1 VYGRDGTGSAHPP
14 GRDTERVATSTDLHE
29 PRVRGR
35 MLAAAV
41 LASFVSFLDG
51 SITNIAL
58 PAIDRDLGGGVVTQ
72 QWVVD
77 GYLLTL
83 SAFILLSGA
92 VSDAFGRLRVLRIAL
107 VAFAATSLL
116 CAFAPTAGVL
126 VAARL
131 LQGVAGA
138 LLVPGAL
145 GLIIAV
151 FEGPAQAKAI
161 GSWTAWTSVSSLFGP
176 VVGGLLV
183 DGLGWRSV
191 FVIGLVPAAA
201 SLLLLGRVRDEV
213 REAPAP
219 RIDLPSAA
227 LAAVGLGLLTVG
239 LIEIGGGRDAVLRP
253 GWSVALLLAG
263 LVALVGFVARDR
275 RAAHPLVPPTLFATR
290 NFSAGNAATF
300 FIYGGLGIGFLVPG
314 LYLQQVLRLP
324 ATTAALVGLPATVLL
339 ILLSGRFGALSG
351 RIGPRIFMTAGP
363 LVAAAG
369 ALLWTLT
376 GLGGSQVVL
385 VAVGTVVVGLGLSIT
400 VAPLTAAVL
409 GAVPEAESG
418 IGSAVNNA
426 VARVAGLITT
436 ACAGLVL
443 GGAVSSAGF
452 VRSSV
457 VAAVLLAIG
466 GAVSFAGIRNATP
479 TPVAAPAA

>member
-1 VYGRDGTGSAHPP
+1 MYDRAGRPAAHGGPTPDTDPMTPP
-14 GRDTERVATSTDLHE
+14 ALHD

-35 MLAAAV
+35 LLAAAI

-58 PAIDRDLGGGVVTQ
+58 PAIGRDLGGGVVTQ
-72 QWVVD
+72 EWVVD

-107 VAFAATSLL
+107 IAFAATSVL
-116 CAFAPTAGVL
+116 CALAPTAGVL
-126 VAARL
+126 IVARL

-138 LLVPGAL
+138 LLVPGSL

-151 FEGPAQAKAI
+151 FSGAGQARAI
-161 GSWTAWTSVSSLFGP
+161 GTWTAWTSVSSLFGP
-176 VVGGLLV
+176 VLGGLLV
-183 DGLGWRSV
+183 DSLGWRSV
-191 FVIGLVPAAA
+191 FVIGLVPAAGA
-201 SLLLLGRVRDEV
+201 MLLVGRVRDDP
-213 REAPAP
+213 RDAAPA
-219 RIDLPSAA
+219 RIDLLSAA
-227 LAAVGLGLLTVG
+227 LAAIGLGLLTVG
-239 LIEIGGGRDAVLRP
+239 LIEIGGGDHAVLPR
-253 GWSVALLLAG
+253 GASVALLVAG
-263 LVALVGFVARDR
+263 IAVVAGFLLRDR
-275 RAAHPLVPPTLFATR
+275 RVRTPLVPPRLFAAR

-339 ILLSGRFGALSG
+339 VLLSSRFGVLSGRFG
-351 RIGPRIFMTAGP
+351 PRRFMTAGP
-363 LVAAAG
+363 LIAAAG

-376 GLGGSQVVL
+376 GTGTAQ
-385 VAVGTVVVGLGLSIT
+385 VAVVTAGMVLVGLGMAIT
-400 VAPLTAAVL
+400 VAPLTSAVL

-436 ACAGLVL
+436 ACAGLIL
-443 GGAVSSAGF
+443 GGAVSTAGF
-452 VRSSV
+452 GRAAV
-457 VAAVLLAIG
+457 VAAVLLAVG
-466 GAVSFAGIRNATP
+466 GAVSFAGIRGGR
-479 TPVAAPAA
+479 AAAQA

>member
-1 VYGRDGTGSAHPP
+1 
-14 GRDTERVATSTDLHE
+14 
-29 PRVRGR
+29 

-58 PAIDRDLGGGVVTQ
+58 PAIGRDLGGGVVTQ

-107 VAFAATSLL
+107 VAFAVTSAL
-116 CAFAPTAGVL
+116 CALAPTAGVL

-138 LLVPGAL
+138 LLVPGSL

-191 FVIGLVPAAA
+191 FLIGLLPAAG
-201 SLLLLGRVRDEV
+201 SMLLLGKVRDG
-213 REAPAP
+213 AGDATPA
-219 RIDLPSAA
+219 RIDLTSAA

-239 LIEIGGGRDAVLRP
+239 LIEIGGGRHTVLP
-253 GWSVALLLAG
+253 AAWSVALVVAGLLA
-263 LVALVGFVARDR
+263 VAGFVARDR
-275 RAAHPLVPPTLFATR
+275 RTDHPLVPPALFASR
-290 NFSAGNAATF
+290 NFSAGNAATL

-324 ATTAALVGLPATVLL
+324 ATTAALLGLPSTVLL
-339 ILLSGRFGALSG
+339 ILLSGRFGVLSG
-351 RIGPRIFMTAGP
+351 RLGPRRFMTAGP
-363 LVAAAG
+363 LIAAVG
-369 ALLWTLT
+369 ALLWALA
-376 GLGGSQVVL
+376 GLGTAQVLL
-385 VAVGTVVVGLGLSIT
+385 VAVGTVVIGLGLAMT
-400 VAPLTAAVL
+400 VAPLTSAVL

-426 VARVAGLITT
+426 VARVAGLVTT
-436 ACAGLVL
+436 ACAGLIL
-443 GGAVSSAGF
+443 GGAVTTSGF
-452 VRSSV
+452 VRAAV
-457 VAAVLLAIG
+457 VAAVLLAVG
-466 GAVSFAGIRNATP
+466 AAVSFVGIRTP
-479 TPVAAPAA
+479 HPAASAA